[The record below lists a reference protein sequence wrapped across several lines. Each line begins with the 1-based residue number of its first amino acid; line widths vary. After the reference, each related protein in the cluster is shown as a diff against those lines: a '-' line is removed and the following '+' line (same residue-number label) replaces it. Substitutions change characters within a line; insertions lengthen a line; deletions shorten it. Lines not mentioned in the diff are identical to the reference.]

1 MENRFMTLDSI
12 LRNPKHHNEHADY
25 DVMSINHELLCNY
38 MSKMIFSSF
47 PEHPEMFVAL
57 FSIEKF
63 GKELYHA
70 IISASLDENSTIWF
84 QEYSREDKMKLI
96 FAQYLPLSFNA
107 THVIIAENEG
117 DLFVNVFF

>member
-12 LRNPKHHNEHADY
+12 LRNPKYHYERADY
-25 DVMSINHELLCNY
+25 DVMSKNYELLRNY

-57 FSIEKF
+57 FSTQKF

-70 IISASLDENSTIWF
+70 IISAYLDENSTIWF
-84 QEYSREDKMKLI
+84 QEYSEEDKMKLV
-96 FAQYLPLSFNA
+96 FVKHLPLRFNA